1 MPEVLVLNKAHTAKT
16 YQLRNS
22 ARAMGRYLIILAQ
35 ASSLISFCWVS
46 MAQMPAHASENK
58 KALELIDNQLNK
70 GPVDETRLNAFKEEL
85 DRVIKKRPDAYALA
99 LRATVRFNLKDGPG
113 ALLDCNEAIKLD
125 GKLERAYALRGMH
138 YCLTRQPENAL
149 KDLTKAVELK
159 QDDSS
164 SYLFKALAE
173 LQLANSAA
181 AIVDFT
187 HTIELEKDT
196 TVALLAM
203 GMRGQAY
210 LAARQ
215 YDLAIADADKILQY
229 KGEHL
234 PEGAV
239 RDAHRIKGTAL
250 FAQKKMKEA
259 VMELRL
265 SAVGAPSG
273 RTVIAIP
280 GSGPTPDSKAAEKAV
295 GSDATKLE
303 TATTLGFRPIGSP
316 PPDRIVQDRR
326 DHLDA
331 ILAPYV
337 EAARKTL
344 PAVKARYLKGLPAGQ
359 SLSVTTRLQDTE
371 GKKMEQVFVTVISW
385 HDDQIEGTLNSEVK
399 LNNYKRGEPLLVL
412 EKDVVDWTILRPDG
426 SEEGNVV
433 GKFLDTQ
440 H

>member
-1 MPEVLVLNKAHTAKT
+1 M
-16 YQLRNS
+16 
-22 ARAMGRYLIILAQ
+22 
-35 ASSLISFCWVS
+35 
-46 MAQMPAHASENK
+46 
-58 KALELIDNQLNK
+58 
-70 GPVDETRLNAFKEEL
+70 
-85 DRVIKKRPDAYALA
+85 
-99 LRATVRFNLKDGPG
+99 
-113 ALLDCNEAIKLD
+113 
-125 GKLERAYALRGMH
+125 
-138 YCLTRQPENAL
+138 TRQPENAL

-196 TVALLAM
+196 TLALLAL

-234 PEGAV
+234 PEGAA

-259 VMELRL
+259 VTELRL

-280 GSGPTPDSKAAEKAV
+280 GAGPTPTSKAAEKAV

-326 DHLDA
+326 DHMDA

-359 SLSVTTRLQDTE
+359 SLSVTTRLHDTE
-371 GKKMEQVFVTVISW
+371 GKKMEQVFVTVVSW

>member
-1 MPEVLVLNKAHTAKT
+1 MRTIVRTKC
-16 YQLRNS
+16 
-22 ARAMGRYLIILAQ
+22 RYLIVVAQ
-35 ASSLISFCWVS
+35 ACSLISFCWLGI
-46 MAQMPAHASENK
+46 AQMPVQASDNK
-58 KALELIDNQLNK
+58 KALELIDRQLAK
-70 GPVDETRLNAFKEEL
+70 DPADETRLNSLKEEL
-85 DRVIKKRPDAYALA
+85 DRIIKKRPNAYAFV
-99 LRATVRFNLKDGPG
+99 LRATVRFNLKDAPG
-113 ALLDCNEAIKLD
+113 ALLDCSEAIKLN
-125 GKLERAYALRGMH
+125 GKLERAYALRGMN
-138 YCLTRQPENAL
+138 YCLMRQPENAL

-159 QDDSS
+159 QDNSG

-196 TVALLAM
+196 TVALLAT

-239 RDAHRIKGTAL
+239 RDAHKIKGTAL

-265 SAVGAPSG
+265 SMVGAPSG
-273 RTVIAIP
+273 RAVIAIP
-280 GSGPTPDSKAAEKAV
+280 GTSPAPNSQAAEKAV
-295 GSDATKLE
+295 GTDATKLE
-303 TATTLGFRPIGSP
+303 TAKTLGFRPIGSP
-316 PPDRIVQDRR
+316 PPDRPVKDSKE
-326 DHLDA
+326 HMEA

-337 EAARKTL
+337 EQARKTL
-344 PAVKARYLKGLPAGQ
+344 PAVKERYLKGLPLGQ
-359 SLSVTTRLQDTE
+359 SLSVTTRLLDSDSKQ
-371 GKKMEQVFVTVISW
+371 MEQVFVTVVSW
-385 HDDQIEGTLNSEVK
+385 NKDYIEGTLNSEVK
-399 LNNYKRGEPLLVL
+399 LNNYKFGEPLLVL
-412 EKDVVDWTILRPDG
+412 EKDVLDWTILRPDG
-426 SEEGNVV
+426 SEEGNIL

>member
-1 MPEVLVLNKAHTAKT
+1 MHSITRTKC
-16 YQLRNS
+16 
-22 ARAMGRYLIILAQ
+22 RYLIVVAQ
-35 ASSLISFCWVS
+35 ACSLISIYWLS
-46 MAQMPAHASENK
+46 TAQMPVQASDNK
-58 KALELIDNQLNK
+58 KALELIDRQLAK
-70 GPVDETRLNAFKEEL
+70 DPADETRLNSLKEEL
-85 DRVIKKRPDAYALA
+85 DRIIKKRPDAYAFV

-113 ALLDCNEAIKLD
+113 AILDCNEAIKLD
-125 GKLERAYALRGMH
+125 GKLERAYALRGMN
-138 YCLTRQPENAL
+138 YCLMRQPENAL

-159 QDDSS
+159 QDNSGA
-164 SYLFKALAE
+164 YLFKALAE

-181 AIVDFT
+181 AIIDFT
-187 HTIELEKDT
+187 HVIELEKDT
-196 TVALLAM
+196 TVALLAT

-239 RDAHRIKGTAL
+239 RDAHKIKGTAL

-265 SAVGAPSG
+265 SIVGAPSG

-280 GSGPTPDSKAAEKAV
+280 GTGPAPDSKAAEKAV
-295 GSDATKLE
+295 GTDATKLE
-303 TATTLGFRPIGSP
+303 TAKTLGFRPIGSP
-316 PPDRIVQDRR
+316 PPDRPVR
-326 DHLDA
+326 DSKEHMDA

-337 EAARKTL
+337 EQARKTL
-344 PAVKARYLKGLPAGQ
+344 PAVKERYLKGLPPGQ
-359 SLSVTTRLQDTE
+359 SLSVTTRLLDSD
-371 GKKMEQVFVTVISW
+371 GKQMEQVFVTVVSW
-385 HDDQIEGTLNSEVK
+385 NKDYIEGTLNSEVK
-399 LNNYKRGEPLLVL
+399 LNNYKYGEPLLVL
-412 EKDVVDWTILRPDG
+412 EKDVLDWTILRPDG
-426 SEEGNVV
+426 SEEGNVI

>member
-1 MPEVLVLNKAHTAKT
+1 VLNKAHPAKT
-16 YQLRNS
+16 YHLCNS
-22 ARAMGRYLIILAQ
+22 TRAMGRYLIVLAQ
-35 ASSLISFCWVS
+35 ASSLISFCWLGT
-46 MAQMPAHASENK
+46 AQIPAHASENK

-85 DRVIKKRPDAYALA
+85 DRIIKKRPDAYALA

-138 YCLTRQPENAL
+138 YCLTRQPESAL

-344 PAVKARYLKGLPAGQ
+344 PAVKARYLKGLPAGH
-359 SLSVTTRLQDTE
+359 SLSVTTRLHDTE
-371 GKKMEQVFVTVISW
+371 GKKMEQVFVTVVSW

-412 EKDVVDWTILRPDG
+412 EKDVLDWTILRPDG